1 MQAYYVLAQSNRN
14 GKKGISLATMVQLI
28 KQLNTISIVP
38 FVPEDHTIYLFNVLD
53 DDKSGFVTLDEVSI
67 DSPLLPTHHPRFPS
81 FLTSECAPPH
91 RSRHPVVL
99 RLHGYYH
106 DWVQEREKSALRGVC
121 SPQPVEDDQRLQVA
135 RCRLLQR

>member
-1 MQAYYVLAQSNRN
+1 MLAQSNRN

-67 DSPLLPTHHPRFPS
+67 DSPPPPTHHPHFPGS
-81 FLTSECAPPH
+81 FTSECVLPH

-99 RLHGYYH
+99 RLYGYYN
-106 DWVQEREKSALRGVC
+106 DWVQERAKSALRRVC
-121 SPQPVEDDQRLQVA
+121 SPQPLEDDQRLQVA